1 MKLGDMIRRG
11 MPNVEAPET
20 KLLPS
25 YPYPAAAKG
34 TGRKVLI
41 RVAVL
46 VDENGQVIDAQ
57 IRDGDKSGLGFEETA
72 LEAARKAR
80 FFPATRDGIAG
91 KMWTELLLDF
101 AE

>member
-1 MKLGDMIRRG
+1 MELGDLIRRG
-11 MPNVEAPET
+11 QPNVEEPEV

-25 YPYPAAAKG
+25 YAYPAAAKG
-34 TGRKVLI
+34 TGRKVAI

-46 VDENGQVIDAQ
+46 VDENGQVIDTQ
-57 IRDGDKSGLGFEETA
+57 IRYGDKSGLGFEETA
-72 LEAARKAR
+72 LETARKTP

-101 AE
+101 SE

>member
-1 MKLGDMIRRG
+1 VLGDS
-11 MPNVEAPET
+11 PET
-20 KLLPS
+20 QFLPPC
-25 YPYPAAAKG
+25 PYPAAAKG

-57 IRDGDKSGLGFEETA
+57 IRDGDKSGLAFEEAA
-72 LEAARKAR
+72 LEASRKAR
-80 FFPATRDGIAG
+80 FFPPTRDGIAG
-91 KMWTELLLDF
+91 KMWTELLWDF